1 MFPGGQPFEL
11 GMYDR
16 RVVSIDLAFES
27 VQSLVRHGPI
37 TRVRRRR
44 SAGFPLVES
53 QAGR

>member
-11 GMYDR
+11 GMFDR
-16 RVVSIDLAFES
+16 PEVTIDLVFES
-27 VQSLVRHGPI
+27 VQSLARHGPI